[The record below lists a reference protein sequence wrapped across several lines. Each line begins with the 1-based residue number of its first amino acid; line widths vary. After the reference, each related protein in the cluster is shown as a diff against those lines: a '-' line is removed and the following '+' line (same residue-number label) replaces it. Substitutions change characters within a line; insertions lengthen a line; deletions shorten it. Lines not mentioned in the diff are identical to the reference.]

1 LNYLLDNFFNFVVIQ
16 IENKN
21 YLEEHKNKKEFH
33 FAYDHMNG
41 TGELYMRM
49 GVALFSVAT
58 MIDRCLTLIQIF
70 EVYTNNQHSIQ
81 DCYISFICSMIS
93 NTLSLIFIF
102 LQSFFIFKYANIVI
116 NYGKNVSVI
125 GLMHLL
131 STNFCVCLRT
141 IIHETITEIRHH
153 SNTVYLIVN
162 FVTKML

>member
-1 LNYLLDNFFNFVVIQ
+1 MIEYSIKYFNFFQVEIHSRSNHS
-16 IENKN
+16 ENSDAN
-21 YLEEHKNKKEFH
+21 NEFR
-33 FAYDHMNG
+33 FAYDYMNG
-41 TGELYMRM
+41 TGELYMRC
-49 GVALFSVAT
+49 GVALFSIAT
-58 MIDRCLTLIQIF
+58 MIDRCLTLIQIY

-81 DCYISFICSMIS
+81 ECYISFICSMIS

-141 IIHETITEIRHH
+141 IILETITEIRHH
-153 SNTVYLIVN
+153 SKLKA
-162 FVTKML
+162 F

>member
-1 LNYLLDNFFNFVVIQ
+1 MIEYSIKYFNFFQVEIHSRSNHS
-16 IENKN
+16 ENSDAN
-21 YLEEHKNKKEFH
+21 NEFR
-33 FAYDHMNG
+33 FAYDYMNG
-41 TGELYMRM
+41 TGELYMRC
-49 GVALFSVAT
+49 GVALFSIAT
-58 MIDRCLTLIQIF
+58 MIDRCLTLIQIY

-81 DCYISFICSMIS
+81 ECYISFICSMIS

-141 IIHETITEIRHH
+141 IILETITEIRHH
-153 SNTVYLIVN
+153 SKLKK
-162 FVTKML
+162 F